1 MTAGKRRVTRSGA
14 QRSGSLPADALVAG
28 THSRRKLII
37 AIDGPAGSGKSTT
50 ARALAMRLKLP
61 YIDTGA
67 MYRALTLEAMRRQI
81 PFEKIPELVKL
92 AKKIQISFGPMRVMK
107 QKVYLNGKDVTKA
120 IRTPE
125 LTRNVMFVARE
136 PRLRR
141 EMVAKQR
148 LLGKSGGA
156 VMEGRDIGT
165 VVFPKADYKFFFD
178 ASPQVRARRRYRE
191 LLAEGKKP
199 SLARVAREIEIRDRS
214 DRERKEGA
222 LRVARDARVLDTS
235 GLTIEATVDRI
246 LDILAEAS

>member
-1 MTAGKRRVTRSGA
+1 MTQRIPKR
-14 QRSGSLPADALVAG
+14 
-28 THSRRKLII
+28 LII

-67 MYRALTLEAMRRQI
+67 MYRTLTLEAMRLGISFQDL
-81 PFEKIPELVKL
+81 PKLVKI
-92 AKKIQISFGPMRVMK
+92 AKGLKIRFGPMRVFK

-125 LTRNVMFVARE
+125 LTRNVVYVARE
-136 PRLRR
+136 PRLRK
-141 EMVAKQR
+141 EMVKKQR
-148 LLGKSGGA
+148 ALGKKGGA

-178 ASPQVRARRRYRE
+178 ASPEVRARRRYRE

-199 SLARVAREIEIRDRS
+199 SLARVAREIRLRDS
-214 DRERKEGA
+214 TDRNRKAGA

-235 GLTIEATVDRI
+235 SLTIPATVDK
-246 LDILAEAS
+246 ILAILREGP